1 MRKVKSAPANL
12 AEMVNNKK
20 EAKTKIKSYRFVIPI
35 MNLKSTLILEEK
47 EKKNNKEKHELIVKP
62 QNYENYEKFKT
73 LKNNIKNIGSLT
85 NDIIG
90 DINYLPLEQS
100 SFLISFINYISD
112 NVLKKDKLKEIYAYV
127 LQAFARYLLML
138 FIHSQLLHDE
148 LGKNIPLI
156 DYNTLNEISNKIN

>member
-35 MNLKSTLILEEK
+35 MNLESTIILEEK
-47 EKKNNKEKHELIVKP
+47 EKKNELIKS
-62 QNYENYEKFKT
+62 QNYEKFKT

-100 SFLISFINYISD
+100 SFLISFINYISE
-112 NVLKKDKLKEIYAYV
+112 NILKKDKLKEIYAYV

>member
-12 AEMVNNKK
+12 AEMANNKK

-35 MNLKSTLILEEK
+35 MNLKSTIILEEK
-47 EKKNNKEKHELIVKP
+47 ENNKEKRELIVKP
-62 QNYENYEKFKT
+62 QNYEKFKT

-156 DYNTLNEISNKIN
+156 DYNTLNELYDKIN

>member
-35 MNLKSTLILEEK
+35 MNLESTIILEEK
-47 EKKNNKEKHELIVKP
+47 EKKNELIKP
-62 QNYENYEKFKT
+62 RNYEKFKT
-73 LKNNIKNIGSLT
+73 LKNNIKNICSLT
-85 NDIIG
+85 SDIIG
-90 DINYLPLEQS
+90 DSNILPSDQSTIITSLINYLSE
-100 SFLISFINYISD
+100 
-112 NVLKKDKLKEIYAYV
+112 NVLKKDKLKEIYAYA

-138 FIHSQLLHDE
+138 FIHRQLLHDE

-156 DYNTLNEISNKIN
+156 DYNILNEISDKIN

>member
-1 MRKVKSAPANL
+1 MRKIKSAPANL

-20 EAKTKIKSYRFVIPI
+20 ERKTKIKSYRFVIPI
-35 MNLKSTLILEEK
+35 MNLESTIILEEK
-47 EKKNNKEKHELIVKP
+47 EKKNELIKP
-62 QNYENYEKFKT
+62 QNYEKFKT
-73 LKNNIKNIGSLT
+73 LKNNIKNLGSLT

-112 NVLKKDKLKEIYAYV
+112 NVLKKDKLKEIYAYA
-127 LQAFARYLLML
+127 LQALARYLLML
-138 FIHSQLLHDE
+138 FIHSQIIHDE

-156 DYNTLNEISNKIN
+156 DYNALNEISDKINSI

>member
-12 AEMVNNKK
+12 AEMANNKK
-20 EAKTKIKSYRFVIPI
+20 EAKTKTYRFVIPI

-47 EKKNNKEKHELIVKP
+47 ENNKEKRELIVKP
-62 QNYENYEKFKT
+62 QNYEKFKT

-156 DYNTLNEISNKIN
+156 DYNTLNELYDKIN

>member
-12 AEMVNNKK
+12 AEMVNNNKK

-35 MNLKSTLILEEK
+35 MNLESTIILEEK
-47 EKKNNKEKHELIVKP
+47 EKRNELIKP
-62 QNYENYEKFKT
+62 QNYEKFKT
-73 LKNNIKNIGSLT
+73 LKNNIKNIGGLT

-100 SFLISFINYISD
+100 SFLISFINYISE
-112 NVLKKDKLKEIYAYV
+112 NILKKDKLKEIYAYV

-156 DYNTLNEISNKIN
+156 DYNALNEISNKIN

>member
-35 MNLKSTLILEEK
+35 MNLESTIILEEK
-47 EKKNNKEKHELIVKP
+47 EKKNELIKP
-62 QNYENYEKFKT
+62 QNYEKFKT

-100 SFLISFINYISD
+100 SFLISFINYISE

-156 DYNTLNEISNKIN
+156 DYNILNEISDKIN

>member
-1 MRKVKSAPANL
+1 MRKIKSAPANL

-20 EAKTKIKSYRFVIPI
+20 ERKTKIKSYRFVIPI
-35 MNLKSTLILEEK
+35 MNLESTIILEEK
-47 EKKNNKEKHELIVKP
+47 EKKKALIIEP
-62 QNYENYEKFKT
+62 QNYEKFKT
-73 LKNNIKNIGSLT
+73 LKNNIKNLGSLT

-112 NVLKKDKLKEIYAYV
+112 NVLKKDKLKEIYAYA
-127 LQAFARYLLML
+127 LQALARYLLML
-138 FIHSQLLHDE
+138 FIHSQIIHDE

-156 DYNTLNEISNKIN
+156 DNTIINEISNKFN